1 MFTAVLFIL
10 ITKKNINAFDRI
22 VIYLY
27 DGMLLNIKN
36 NYLDSYKNMDK
47 SQNTMLSER
56 NQYHEYTIQ
65 LHSFNIWQY

>member
-1 MFTAVLFIL
+1 MFTAVLFII

-36 NYLDSYKNMDK
+36 NYQDSYKNMAK
-47 SQNTMLSER
+47 SQK
-56 NQYHEYTIQ
+56 
-65 LHSFNIWQY
+65 

>member
-1 MFTAVLFIL
+1 MFTAVLFII
-10 ITKKNINAFDRI
+10 ITKKNMNAFDRI

-47 SQNTMLSER
+47 SQKYYVKWKKSILQVHYSITF
-56 NQYHEYTIQ
+56 I
-65 LHSFNIWQY
+65 

>member
-1 MFTAVLFIL
+1 MFTAVLFII

-65 LHSFNIWQY
+65 